1 MKRMKKYSYILL
13 ALPLLLGSCEAY
25 LDVNPKSEVT
35 DKELF
40 STAEGCEDAI
50 YGIYTEMGTN
60 KNLFAYALTFAYPE
74 LMTGNFTISQ
84 SDNLAYVV
92 QRLWEHENAITVAEN
107 LWINGYKTIGYVNKA
122 LMHVLPKSDDEF
134 RHIRLYKGELLALR
148 AYLHSPCRSHRAT
161 PRPKPRPFPT

>member
-1 MKRMKKYSYILL
+1 MYKRQ
-13 ALPLLLGSCEAY
+13 
-25 LDVNPKSEVT
+25 
-35 DKELF
+35 
-40 STAEGCEDAI
+40 AEGCEDAI

-107 LWINGYKTIGYVNKA
+107 LWINGYKAIGYVNKA

-148 AYLHSPCRSHRAT
+148 AYLHFEMARIFAV
-161 PRPKPRPFPT
+161 PFASGDAAAKAKAIPYVTTYRCV